1 MPISDQNT
9 EYELIRGLINGD
21 EHAFC
26 TLYTTYKD
34 RLIFWGLKFIKSRE
48 FIEDIYQDSFM
59 VIWQN
64 REYINPNLPF
74 GPYIYT
80 IVKNRILNQIA
91 ELDKN
96 RKLKEFILS
105 GAIDYD
111 NRTEE
116 HILSNDLSNM
126 LDKAMQ
132 KLTPQQRRVFSMS
145 REQMMSHKEIA
156 EALGISIYTVQQHI
170 KESLKVLREYIL
182 KHPDT
187 YASFILLLSLTQNS

>member
-1 MPISDQNT
+1 MSISNQNT

-34 RLIFWGLKFIKSRE
+34 RIVFWGLRFIKSKE
-48 FIEDIYQDSFM
+48 FIEDIYQDAFTI
-59 VIWQN
+59 IWQN
-64 REYINPNLPF
+64 RQFINPNLPF

-96 RKLKEFILS
+96 RKLKEYILS

-111 NRTEE
+111 NNTEE
-116 HILSNDLSNM
+116 RILSNDLSN
-126 LDKAMQ
+126 LLHKAMQ
-132 KLTPQQRRVFSMS
+132 KLTAQQRRVFSMS

-156 EALGISIYTVQQHI
+156 EALGISIHTVQQHI
-170 KESLKVLREYIL
+170 KDSLKVLREYLL

-187 YASFILLLSLTQNS
+187 YTSIILLLSLP